1 VGYHIGLLIMS
12 ALTYLAPE
20 FIKEGRLYWLRSPLW
35 VVSTGKKRS
44 YYFDDDEFNAVR
56 GQIKGEIKRCKGLGT
71 LEPEEAQESMFTDEF
86 QRFEQMEYSPEA
98 IDLLYDLMGTDIVP
112 RRDFI
117 FNNVDFT
124 EVAE

>member
-1 VGYHIGLLIMS
+1 METVCAYIYAKKQSVLLATIEK
-12 ALTYLAPE
+12 Y
-20 FIKEGRLYWLRSPLW
+20 
-35 VVSTGKKRS
+35 V
-44 YYFDDDEFNAVR
+44 
-56 GQIKGEIKRCKGLGT
+56 GT

-98 IDLLYDLMGTDIVP
+98 IDLLYDLMGTDIIP

>member
-1 VGYHIGLLIMS
+1 
-12 ALTYLAPE
+12 
-20 FIKEGRLYWLRSPLW
+20 
-35 VVSTGKKRS
+35 
-44 YYFDDDEFNAVR
+44 
-56 GQIKGEIKRCKGLGT
+56 
-71 LEPEEAQESMFTDEF
+71 MFTDEF

>member
-1 VGYHIGLLIMS
+1 MATIEKYV
-12 ALTYLAPE
+12 
-20 FIKEGRLYWLRSPLW
+20 
-35 VVSTGKKRS
+35 
-44 YYFDDDEFNAVR
+44 
-56 GQIKGEIKRCKGLGT
+56 GT

-86 QRFEQMEYSPEA
+86 QRLEQMEYSPEA